1 MRDAKTQ
8 LNDKRYYAD
17 FRIGALAMVASFLV
31 PAGDTEAEIRQ
42 EAAAAGAVGISSSR
56 LDQPR
61 APPPPPIS
69 VCRASPLTAPKAAT
83 RVAMATVDRGGEE
96 VKGRRITGP
105 IR

>member
-1 MRDAKTQ
+1 MRKYIW
-8 LNDKRYYAD
+8 NAD
-17 FRIGALAMVASFLV
+17 FRIGALAMAASFLV

-42 EAAAAGAVGISSSR
+42 EAAGAGGISSSSSSR

>member
-1 MRDAKTQ
+1 MRKYIW
-8 LNDKRYYAD
+8 NAD
-17 FRIGALAMVASFLV
+17 FRIGALAMAASFLV
-31 PAGDTEAEIRQ
+31 PAGDTEAETRQ
-42 EAAAAGAVGISSSR
+42 EAAGAVGISSSSR

>member
-1 MRDAKTQ
+1 MIE
-8 LNDKRYYAD
+8 KRYNAD

-42 EAAAAGAVGISSSR
+42 EAAGAVGISSSR

>member
-1 MRDAKTQ
+1 MRKYIW
-8 LNDKRYYAD
+8 NAD
-17 FRIGALAMVASFLV
+17 FRIGALAMAASFLV

>member
-1 MRDAKTQ
+1 MRDANTQ
-8 LNDKRYYAD
+8 LNEKRYYAD
-17 FRIGALAMVASFLV
+17 FRIGALAMAASFLV
-31 PAGDTEAEIRQ
+31 PAGDTEAETRL
-42 EAAAAGAVGISSSR
+42 EAAAAGISSSSR

-61 APPPPPIS
+61 APPPPPPIS
-69 VCRASPLTAPKAAT
+69 VCRASPPTAPKAAT

>member
-1 MRDAKTQ
+1 MRKYIW
-8 LNDKRYYAD
+8 NAD
-17 FRIGALAMVASFLV
+17 FRIGALAMAASFLV

-42 EAAAAGAVGISSSR
+42 EAAGAVGISSSR

>member
-1 MRDAKTQ
+1 MRKDIC
-8 LNDKRYYAD
+8 NAD
-17 FRIGALAMVASFLV
+17 FRIGALAMAASFLV

-42 EAAAAGAVGISSSR
+42 EAAGAVGISSSR

>member
-1 MRDAKTQ
+1 MRKYIW
-8 LNDKRYYAD
+8 NAD

-42 EAAAAGAVGISSSR
+42 EAVGAAMGISSSSR